1 LCKALNRL
9 CSGVSESPAQA
20 DIIQGPR
27 TDITKREE
35 HAKKRQLQNGGDVK
49 PQVSSCVESVGA
61 FDSPITIAVFVKLQD
76 PGERDVGEGKLFAQ
90 LPCDA
95 DCSNSGEAPGLLA

>member
-1 LCKALNRL
+1 VNHL
-9 CSGVSESPAQA
+9 
-20 DIIQGPR
+20 
-27 TDITKREE
+27 
-35 HAKKRQLQNGGDVK
+35 HRQISYRDQELTLQKEKNMQKNVKLRNGGDVK
-49 PQVSSCVESVGA
+49 PQLSSCMESVGA